1 MQKKDQ
7 QSLSDSER
15 AILDDLRF
23 EREIERREAVKRQA
37 RFEKVKSW
45 ASFAAAMLVLKG
57 LLWEHIKP
65 LWDFVASHWK

>member
-1 MQKKDQ
+1 MQKKDIPPI
-7 QSLSDSER
+7 SDSER
-15 AILDDLRF
+15 AVLDDLRF
-23 EREIERREAVKRQA
+23 EREIERREAAKRQA